1 MMLKKLLNDESLG
14 VNIAISPP
22 KIVRKYAIQ
31 RFDKKNDRKRNEPK
45 SCKLTVCYGQKN
57 WR

>member
-1 MMLKKLLNDESLG
+1 MMLEKKSLNDRINELTL
-14 VNIAISPP
+14 
-22 KIVRKYAIQ
+22 IVRKYVIQ
-31 RFDKKNDRKRNEPK
+31 RFDKKNNRKRNEPK